1 MCVTEASAVGA
12 SRTQLAA
19 CRQVNR
25 AVRGECQRPSEE
37 EFPRSRTCGEASR
50 PRRAGSDL
58 GSHGFRLI
66 DEGTLFNAGQQ
77 TGIAS
82 NVLIVPAEVVQHGQ
96 NGLYV
101 FIVDDQNR
109 A

>member
-1 MCVTEASAVGA
+1 MP
-12 SRTQLAA
+12 AA
-19 CRQVNR
+19 F
-25 AVRGECQRPSEE
+25 RGRVP
-37 EFPRSRTCGEASR
+37 PSRTCGEASR

-82 NVLIVPAEVVQHGQ
+82 NVLFVPTDVVQHGE

-101 FIVDDQNR
+101 FIIDNQNR
-109 A
+109 AKVRQVKIAHQETRQPSSRMA